1 MRSFFPLLTAT
12 LLLCASTASAQISI
26 IGNGHARE
34 CYYEAKADGSDTR
47 PCDDSLAGDM
57 LVGRNLAATYV
68 NRAVVRT
75 NAGRLVAALEDLN
88 RAEALRP
95 DFGEIYASR
104 GNVYF
109 YQSSFEAALAEHDRG
124 IKTGMKKLY
133 AAHYNRGLALEQL
146 GRVEEAKDAYRQSI
160 ALVPDFGL
168 AKTRLSRL

>member
-1 MRSFFPLLTAT
+1 MRSFFPLLATT

-26 IGNGHARE
+26 IGNSNARE
-34 CYYEAKADGSDTR
+34 CYNEAKADGTDTE

-75 NAGRLVAALEDLN
+75 NAGKLAAALKDLD
-88 RAEALRP
+88 RAESIRP
-95 DFGEIYASR
+95 EFGEIYASR

-109 YQSSFEAALAEHDRG
+109 YQSSFEEALAEHDRG
-124 IKTGMKKLY
+124 IAVGMKKLH

-146 GRVEEAKDAYRQSI
+146 GRIKEAKEAYRQSI
-160 ALVPDFGL
+160 ALAPEFDP
-168 AKTRLSRL
+168 AKARLSVL

>member
-1 MRSFFPLLTAT
+1 MRSFFPLLAIT

-26 IGNGHARE
+26 IGNSKARE
-34 CYYEAKADGSDTR
+34 CYNEARSDGTNTE

-75 NAGRLVAALEDLN
+75 NAGKLEAALKDLE

-95 DFGEIYASR
+95 EFGEIYASR
-104 GNVYF
+104 GNIFF
-109 YQSSFEAALAEHDRG
+109 YQSSFEEALAEHDRG
-124 IKTGMKKLY
+124 IAAGMKKLY

-146 GRVEEAKDAYRQSI
+146 GRIEEAKDAYRQSI
-160 ALVPDFGL
+160 ALAPEFDL
-168 AKTRLSRL
+168 ARARLAMF

>member
-1 MRSFFPLLTAT
+1 MRSFFPLLTTT

-26 IGNGHARE
+26 IGNSNARE
-34 CYYEAKADGSDTR
+34 CYDEARADRANTE
-47 PCDDSLAGDM
+47 PCDDALASHT

-75 NAGRLVAALEDLN
+75 NAGSFDRALRDLE
-88 RAEALRP
+88 RAESLRP

-124 IKTGMKKLY
+124 IAVGMKKLF

-146 GRVEEAKDAYRQSI
+146 GRIEEAKEAYRQSI
-160 ALVPDFGL
+160 ALVPEFDL
-168 AKTRLSRL
+168 AKARLSTL